1 MNRYS
6 YNIFKH
12 KKITLD
18 INRTELSCW
27 MIIENSLKYKEKN
40 TLRIYTVHTFYI
52 LFNKQG
58 DNRNWNFCHNKGYE
72 ALDPCTYKQFEK
84 LLKSYLKAVNVLGRT
99 YVQKYDV
106 MHVFIYFIEYHII
119 YVLCFKRLFFYLIV
133 PV

>member
-18 INRTELSCW
+18 INRTE

-58 DNRNWNFCHNKGYE
+58 DIGIEIFATIKE
-72 ALDPCTYKQFEK
+72 MK
-84 LLKSYLKAVNVLGRT
+84 LLTPVLTNSLRN
-99 YVQKYDV
+99 Y
-106 MHVFIYFIEYHII
+106 
-119 YVLCFKRLFFYLIV
+119 
-133 PV
+133 

>member
-6 YNIFKH
+6 YNIFKR

-18 INRTELSCW
+18 INRTE

-58 DNRNWNFCHNKGYE
+58 DIGIEIFATIKE
-72 ALDPCTYKQFEK
+72 MK
-84 LLKSYLKAVNVLGRT
+84 LLTPVLTNSLRN
-99 YVQKYDV
+99 Y
-106 MHVFIYFIEYHII
+106 
-119 YVLCFKRLFFYLIV
+119 
-133 PV
+133 

>member
-58 DNRNWNFCHNKGYE
+58 DIGIEIFATIKEMELLTPVLTNSLRNY
-72 ALDPCTYKQFEK
+72 
-84 LLKSYLKAVNVLGRT
+84 
-99 YVQKYDV
+99 
-106 MHVFIYFIEYHII
+106 
-119 YVLCFKRLFFYLIV
+119 
-133 PV
+133 